1 MSTNYEMLLGLSQKQ
16 MSSFIRSLITKEASK
31 YIDWNA
37 WLGSE
42 DPEPPYIGRPAFV
55 NAEETENP
63 CMMLEETETDGHLYR
78 TIYRLLPKG
87 MVEKETLPAY
97 QVRLEDEDEYPEYFE
112 IEEPAA
118 EEPEVPVQEEP
129 VTEEPAVEEPQA
141 EAPAA
146 EEAPAEEEYIPR
158 HARSEAPAVQDEE
171 PVIEEPV
178 TEEPVTEEPV
188 IEEPAAEEPEDLLDD
203 FLLDELS
210 GAIAQA
216 EENEN
221 TVTMRLQ
228 KIDEE
233 EEERAREAAV
243 FALDFDEKELEEIPV
258 LTEDS
263 EPAEEAAPE
272 EPVLIEETP
281 AEEPEDDD
289 DDELV
294 LPEPDPQERKTDTHT
309 FTAPL
314 LADDPRVE
322 EDDDDDIERLSELV
336 NELTGSYDIV
346 SETSMDEDDDDDD
359 DEEDG
364 HVIGELLSSL
374 KEKSELFDPE
384 NPEDLEL
391 PTIAFTSVVED

>member
-1 MSTNYEMLLGLSQKQ
+1 MLISIYQW
-16 MSSFIRSLITKEASK
+16 IV
-31 YIDWNA
+31 YIFECIV
-37 WLGSE
+37 GS
-42 DPEPPYIGRPAFV
+42 
-55 NAEETENP
+55 
-63 CMMLEETETDGHLYR
+63 
-78 TIYRLLPKG
+78 
-87 MVEKETLPAY
+87 
-97 QVRLEDEDEYPEYFE
+97 
-112 IEEPAA
+112 
-118 EEPEVPVQEEP
+118 
-129 VTEEPAVEEPQA
+129 
-141 EAPAA
+141 
-146 EEAPAEEEYIPR
+146 
-158 HARSEAPAVQDEE
+158 
-171 PVIEEPV
+171 
-178 TEEPVTEEPV
+178 
-188 IEEPAAEEPEDLLDD
+188 
-203 FLLDELS
+203 
-210 GAIAQA
+210 
-216 EENEN
+216 
-221 TVTMRLQ
+221 LQ

-263 EPAEEAAPE
+263 EPAEKAAPE

-294 LPEPDPQERKTDTHT
+294 LPEPEPQERKTDTHT

-359 DEEDG
+359 EEEEDG

-391 PTIAFTSVVED
+391 PTIAFTSVVEDWREPEKVLFYRSAGMNFDIMSQWVWRLVWNWM